1 MPASDPE
8 FDEQAALRRIVEGT
22 ASETGER
29 FFRSLVENLSLSLG
43 TMGGW
48 VARLNPDRAELCA
61 IALKVRERW
70 WENFVYQVQGTPC
83 ETALEE
89 RRVVHI
95 PDRVLELYR
104 GERLEDGTLRFPR
117 TLAPSVAK
125 LDAALGES
133 ARLLWGGMSE
143 AIQRAR

>member
-1 MPASDPE
+1 MPAPDPE

-29 FFRSLVENLSLSLG
+29 FFRSLVENLALSLG

-48 VARLNPDRAELCA
+48 VARLNPDLSELCA
-61 IALKVRERW
+61 ITLKVRDRW
-70 WENFVYQVQGTPC
+70 WENFVYRVRGTPC

-95 PDRVLELYR
+95 PDRVVELYR
-104 GERLEDGTLRFPR
+104 
-117 TLAPSVAK
+117 
-125 LDAALGES
+125 
-133 ARLLWGGMSE
+133 
-143 AIQRAR
+143 